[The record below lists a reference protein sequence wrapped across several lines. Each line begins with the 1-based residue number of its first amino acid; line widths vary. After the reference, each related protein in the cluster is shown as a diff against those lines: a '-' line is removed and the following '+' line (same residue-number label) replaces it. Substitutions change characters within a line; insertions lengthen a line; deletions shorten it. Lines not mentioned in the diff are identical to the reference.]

1 LELDKKLM
9 FLSIGTYWLTPT
21 IILSLILLSLFAI
34 PKMAF
39 GVISFPILQ
48 IEDKMQLVRA
58 DQSRGSVTVQ
68 TITSGGGGS
77 LCEQCKF
84 IVYKPVSSA
93 NVVLAFTSQTP
104 FDLTAAK
111 RVVFFAKGEL
121 GGETIKAAAIGRP
134 SNLVPKPPITEFTF
148 GVVSPNIVL
157 TNEWKR
163 YELSVDKLD
172 LKDITSP
179 FGLMISNQRG
189 STPIFP
195 GPASDKPPLN
205 NRDPEDISIY
215 IKGISVDDKSAA
227 NPMNSSPQLTTI
239 QRAAN
244 DSSIVPF
251 PFMPFRP

>member
-39 GVISFPILQ
+39 SVISFPILQ

-227 NPMNSSPQLTTI
+227 NPMNISPQLTTT
-239 QRAAN
+239 QSAAN

-251 PFMPFRP
+251 PFMPLRP

>member
-1 LELDKKLM
+1 
-9 FLSIGTYWLTPT
+9 
-21 IILSLILLSLFAI
+21 
-34 PKMAF
+34 
-39 GVISFPILQ
+39 
-48 IEDKMQLVRA
+48 
-58 DQSRGSVTVQ
+58 
-68 TITSGGGGS
+68 
-77 LCEQCKF
+77 
-84 IVYKPVSSA
+84 
-93 NVVLAFTSQTP
+93 
-104 FDLTAAK
+104 
-111 RVVFFAKGEL
+111 VFFAKGEL

-227 NPMNSSPQLTTI
+227 NPMNSSPQLTTT
-239 QRAAN
+239 QSAAN

-251 PFMPFRP
+251 PFMPLRP

>member
-1 LELDKKLM
+1 LELNKKLM
-9 FLSIGTYWLTPT
+9 FLGIGKYWLTPT
-21 IILSLILLSLFAI
+21 IILSVVILSLFASA
-34 PKMAF
+34 MVAF
-39 GVISFPILQ
+39 GVVSFPILQ
-48 IEDKMQLVRA
+48 IEDKMQLSRA
-58 DQSRGSVTVQ
+58 DQSPGTLTVQ

-77 LCEQCKF
+77 SCEQCKF

-104 FDLTAAK
+104 FDLTGAK
-111 RVVFFAKGEL
+111 RIVFFAKGEL

-134 SNLVPKPPITEFTF
+134 SNLVPKPPITEFKF
-148 GVVSPNIVL
+148 GVVSPIIVL

-163 YELSVDKLD
+163 YELSVDRLD

-205 NRDPEDISIY
+205 NRNAEDISFY
-215 IKGISVDDKSAA
+215 VKGISVDDKSAA
-227 NPMNSSPQLTTI
+227 NPINGRPLLTTT

-244 DSSIVPF
+244 DTSIVPF